1 MLMSTLLL
9 LFKVRL
15 DSFRCR
21 FGSGLIS
28 TGKAAA
34 APSSA
39 NMFMPFGTATLISYT
54 TNTSAY
60 KGSKTT
66 KTTEAKKSSQ
76 PSQSTVAK
84 QIHKNVTSSSQQSH
98 SIKVNKSSQQ
108 SRTEVTSSSQ
118 ESHQGLNLTTMT
130 NQTVKK
136 EEVSTSSFIQEG
148 IRQIQ
153 KLTAEASGSS
163 HEGTKMAEQVSQ
175 VDATSETR
183 NSSNCTFTAVDV
195 EMRGS
200 LGAQGGNSVQS

>member
-1 MLMSTLLL
+1 
-9 LFKVRL
+9 
-15 DSFRCR
+15 
-21 FGSGLIS
+21 
-28 TGKAAA
+28 
-34 APSSA
+34 
-39 NMFMPFGTATLISYT
+39 MFMPFGTATLISYT

-76 PSQSTVAK
+76 ISQSTVAK
-84 QIHKNVTSSSQQSH
+84 QIHMNVGSSSQQSH
-98 SIKVNKSSQQ
+98 SKITKSSQQ
-108 SRTEVTSSSQ
+108 SRSEVTSSSQ
-118 ESHQGLNLTTMT
+118 ESHQGLNHHTTTT

-153 KLTAEASGSS
+153 KLTAEASGSP
-163 HEGTKMAEQVSQ
+163 HEETKMVGQQTQCE
-175 VDATSETR
+175 ATSETR

-195 EMRGS
+195 EMCGS